1 MKPHLLTN
9 ETLTVFL
16 LMLGAGS
23 VLFYLYLYRQESK
36 NAQKLT
42 PGKLWSMRLLR
53 VLAALMVLLA
63 LARPAVTLVKEDERP
78 PVVAFLVDE
87 SLSMGFPEDP
97 ANVLAQEL
105 SRDDRGRYN
114 AAQKGI
120 EKLLAPLSLTHD
132 VKVYTFSDTSK
143 LMKTVPKR
151 ENEEQP
157 LMPVSEV
164 FANQPKPTGEYSNV
178 GDGIS
183 DVMRDLSANK
193 ISGLIVC
200 SDFRQTGG
208 TPLKDVS
215 ARAKDNGI
223 PVHSIVFGTEFPL
236 RDLRIDEVIVPAEAS
251 LGDVLTFTLK
261 VTNQISAGLRV
272 KLTLDEFDTKTD
284 KYAQR
289 GIRTLTLNRGQNTVT
304 IATIP
309 NVEGIR
315 KFKLELPVQPDEV
328 DKDNNVQIVHVE
340 VVKRTI
346 RTLLIAGQPTLEY
359 FYMVPALLRDPVVEL
374 SCWLQSADVDYT
386 QQGNK
391 PLKKEKLPETLQEWQ
406 EFDVVMLYDAD
417 PNHITPQQIGH
428 IEDMVSKGGGLMVI
442 GGRSQGLAKFLQ
454 VHATKMRQLLP
465 VDIDN
470 NQYPIL
476 DKHFSEPFTI
486 ERTPQAKN
494 HPILA
499 ASTDEKLNEE
509 LWKTF
514 PKFYWHHPVKS
525 AKPKALV
532 MLERT
537 SGPNDDR
544 GTVVMALMR
553 YNNGSVFY
561 SGINELWRWRY
572 PYESY
577 DYDRLWTRIIRYL
590 GEAKLHGT
598 QQNVALST
606 DRRTYAPGEDVA
618 LTLRVLDYALWQ
630 QLANQPVYV
639 KITTPEGAESMVP
652 MKPDT
657 GGVPT
662 YRGIYKAKQVGSMLA
677 HAKQMPPD
685 ATTEAQPLFE
695 VKHTFAVKMQSLE
708 YVDTSSDL
716 DAAQLISDDTGGKC
730 YTYKNMRDL
739 EQLAKEI
746 PAEPQVLST
755 EEQVEL
761 WDRLGY
767 LIMFLVFVATEWC
780 LRKLWGLL

>member
-16 LMLGAGS
+16 LMLGAAS

-63 LARPAVTLVKEDERP
+63 LARPALTRVNEDMRP

-105 SRDDRGRYN
+105 GRDQRGRYN

-143 LMKTVPKR
+143 LMKTVPQR

-193 ISGLIVC
+193 ISGMIVC

-208 TPLKDVS
+208 TPLKDVT

-328 DKDNNVQIVHVE
+328 DKDNNVQVVHVE

-476 DKHFSEPFTI
+476 DKHWSEPFVI

-499 ASTDEKLNEE
+499 ASTDEKLNED

-537 SGPNDDR
+537 SGANDDR
-544 GTVVMALMR
+544 GSVVMAL
-553 YNNGSVFY
+553 
-561 SGINELWRWRY
+561 
-572 PYESY
+572 
-577 DYDRLWTRIIRYL
+577 
-590 GEAKLHGT
+590 
-598 QQNVALST
+598 
-606 DRRTYAPGEDVA
+606 
-618 LTLRVLDYALWQ
+618 
-630 QLANQPVYV
+630 
-639 KITTPEGAESMVP
+639 
-652 MKPDT
+652 
-657 GGVPT
+657 
-662 YRGIYKAKQVGSMLA
+662 
-677 HAKQMPPD
+677 
-685 ATTEAQPLFE
+685 
-695 VKHTFAVKMQSLE
+695 
-708 YVDTSSDL
+708 
-716 DAAQLISDDTGGKC
+716 
-730 YTYKNMRDL
+730 
-739 EQLAKEI
+739 
-746 PAEPQVLST
+746 
-755 EEQVEL
+755 
-761 WDRLGY
+761 
-767 LIMFLVFVATEWC
+767 
-780 LRKLWGLL
+780 

>member
-16 LMLGAGS
+16 LMLGAAS

-63 LARPAVTLVKEDERP
+63 LARPALTRVNEDERP

-105 SRDDRGRYN
+105 SRDQRGRYY
-114 AAQKGI
+114 AAQKGL

-143 LMKTVPKR
+143 LMKTLPQRV
-151 ENEEQP
+151 NEEQP
-157 LMPVSEV
+157 LMAMSEV
-164 FANQPKPTGEYSNV
+164 FESQSKPTGEYSNV

-193 ISGLIVC
+193 ISGLVVC

-208 TPLKDVS
+208 TPLKDV
-215 ARAKDNGI
+215 AVRAKDNGI
-223 PVHSIVFGTEFPL
+223 PVHTVVFGTEFPL

-272 KLTLDEFDTKTD
+272 KLTLDEYDSKTE

-315 KFKLELPVQPDEV
+315 KFKLELPVQADEV
-328 DKDNNVQIVHVE
+328 DKDNNIQIVHVE

-374 SCWLQSADVDYT
+374 SVWLQSADVDYT

-476 DKHFSEPFTI
+476 DKHWSEPFVI

-499 ASTDEKLNEE
+499 ASTDEKLNED

-514 PKFYWHHPVKS
+514 PKFYWHHPVKA

-537 SGPNDDR
+537 SGGGDD
-544 GTVVMALMR
+544 GSVVMALMR

-561 SGINELWRWRY
+561 SGINELWRWRF

-606 DRRTYAPGEDVA
+606 DRRTYAPGEDVS

-630 QLANQPVYV
+630 QLQNQPVYV

-677 HAKQMPPD
+677 HSKQMPPD
-685 ATTEAQPLFE
+685 ATTEAKPLFE

-716 DAAQLISDDTGGKC
+716 DTAQLVSDDTGGKS

-746 PAEPQVLST
+746 PADPQVVTT
-755 EEQVEL
+755 EEQFEL
-761 WDRLGY
+761 WDQLGY